1 MATSKGDIML
11 EQCSTPDFPFYWWD
25 MIFMPIVER
34 VVDIPCDGF
43 VILSGL
49 GLGVAAAVVAFI
61 PLLLTCRKLW

>member
-11 EQCSTPDFPFYWWD
+11 EKCSTPDFPFYWWD

-34 VVDIPCDGF
+34 VIDIPCDGF

-49 GLGVAAAVVAFI
+49 GLGVAAAVVASI
-61 PLLLTCRKLW
+61 PLWFVVKR